1 MTILAVKGDN
11 YKKIVAGLVTAI
23 IIVCIIIVG
32 IIVK

>member
-23 IIVCIIIVG
+23 MFPLRLTFL
-32 IIVK
+32 